1 MVRITGFESGAVD
14 GITDPRTARGTR
26 VTMVSSTTRNE
37 IEAHLGVIP
46 AEMEAIADPV
56 SDHMWNFVRDLQYS
70 DTELSA
76 REKALVGLGA
86 SAAIKE
92 PFCIRY
98 YRSDT
103 AVQGLTTAEIREAV
117 TIASSVQFFST
128 ILQGNE
134 IDFTGFCEEVDQIA
148 RHSPER
154 DPSTAD
160 D

>member
-1 MVRITGFESGAVD
+1 
-14 GITDPRTARGTR
+14 
-26 VTMVSSTTRNE
+26 MVSTATRNE
-37 IEAHLGVIP
+37 IETHLGVIP

-56 SDHMWNFVRDLQYS
+56 SDHMWSFVRDLQYS

-98 YRSDT
+98 YRSD
-103 AVQGLTTAEIREAV
+103 AELQGLSTDEIKEAITV
-117 TIASSVQFFST
+117 ASSVQFFST
-128 ILQGNE
+128 VLQGSE
-134 IDFTGFCEEVDQIA
+134 IDFSDFCDEVDQIA
-148 RHSPER
+148 SHFEER
-154 DPSTAD
+154 EKSTAD

>member
-1 MVRITGFESGAVD
+1 
-14 GITDPRTARGTR
+14 
-26 VTMVSSTTRNE
+26 MVSSTTRNE

-46 AEMEAIADPV
+46 AEMEAIAEPV
-56 SDHMWNFVRDLQYS
+56 SDHMWSFVRDLQYS

-98 YRSDT
+98 YRSD
-103 AVQGLTTAEIREAV
+103 AERQGLTTEEISEAV
-117 TIASSVQFFST
+117 TVASSVQFFST
-128 ILQGNE
+128 ILQGS
-134 IDFTGFCEEVDQIA
+134 EVDFPDFCDEVDHIGT
-148 RHSPER
+148 HTYEG